1 MFKFLLPFFN
11 QSIYEEKEIILDMQR
26 IYRSSTDR
34 KNDSDGVMNEFT
46 VTQVVLGELIPLLD
60 CVHRF
65 ESTQMLQEKC
75 RHGLY
80 LIYVFIVDAI

>member
-1 MFKFLLPFFN
+1 MFKFLLPFFS

-46 VTQVVLGELIPLLD
+46 VTQVVFRRIN
-60 CVHRF
+60 
-65 ESTQMLQEKC
+65 STSRLC
-75 RHGLY
+75 
-80 LIYVFIVDAI
+80 A